1 MRLFG
6 SNFKEA
12 PPVCELQN
20 SKREFIFNNK
30 ILSASFCGF
39 VLAMLSVF
47 LFKYYSKQDD
57 TLEVIAYAC
66 GAATATFTVLTLMQT
81 QKKK

>member
-1 MRLFG
+1 MRYLLCFLCG
-6 SNFKEA
+6 ALWTMFLTLEKH
-12 PPVCELQN
+12 
-20 SKREFIFNNK
+20 FIFNNK

-57 TLEVIAYAC
+57 IFEVIAYAT
-66 GAATATFTVLTLMQT
+66 GAATATFLVLTLMQSRIP
-81 QKKK
+81 K

>member
-1 MRLFG
+1 MFLTLE
-6 SNFKEA
+6 KH
-12 PPVCELQN
+12 
-20 SKREFIFNNK
+20 FIFNNK

-57 TLEVIAYAC
+57 IFEVIAYAT
-66 GAATATFTVLTLMQT
+66 GAATATFLVLTLMQSRIP
-81 QKKK
+81 K